1 MISVIMADGIFYIL
15 ARLARIR
22 LWLGSCKKQNPLSEV
37 VDRALSEGPQT
48 ITRHGRPAV
57 VVVAAE
63 QYARETQREKLS
75 RREKFDASVFWHLQ
89 SSS

>member
-1 MISVIMADGIFYIL
+1 MTWQLQEAKN
-15 ARLARIR
+15 R
-22 LWLGSCKKQNPLSEV
+22 LSEV

-75 RREKFDASVFWHLQ
+75 TVLRECPVKGWKVTRNKDTGRTLSFE
-89 SSS
+89 